1 MIVIYIIIYS
11 DWGFVFFGLFG
22 ENENVL
28 SKSIKSFGYS
38 DLFHTFVVDKLI
50 FCMKIIENTTA
61 YKCEFCGKTS
71 LRRHNMESH
80 ERSCRK
86 NPKNRAMCYNCVHQV
101 FDGAQEEITGYYYLF
116 DGEHE
121 DTKLFN
127 CTKCQCTGNKMFHPY
142 HLNEFWKENLE
153 NEGWIPMPSEFE
165 GCPNFKEC
173 KPTWSDTL
181 GGIW

>member
-1 MIVIYIIIYS
+1 M
-11 DWGFVFFGLFG
+11 
-22 ENENVL
+22 VL
-28 SKSIKSFGYS
+28 SKGIKSFGYL

-50 FCMKIIENTTA
+50 FCMKVIENTTA

-80 ERSCRK
+80 ERACRK
-86 NPKNRAMCYNCVHQV
+86 NPKNRPMCYNCAHKV
-101 FDGAQEEITGYYYLF
+101 FKGEQEEITGYWYHY

-127 CTKCQCTGNKMFHPY
+127 CDKCKCTGNKMFNPY

-153 NEGWIPMPSEFE
+153 DEGWIPMPSEFE
-165 GCPNFKEC
+165 GCPNFKVREVV
-173 KPTWSDTL
+173 WSNNLDNIL
-181 GGIW
+181 